1 MAKKHKQQTGCA
13 GRLMSLVA
21 ALLLLLSVAV
31 VTAIVLF
38 FVAPERLPD
47 ISFADIEQ
55 ALPTVAMPIALAT
68 PEDLPTL
75 VAAIELPSETPTAT
89 EPPLDATWTP
99 VPVQASATPLPF
111 STLKP
116 SLTPSPL
123 PIFPTKTATPTYTP
137 TSTNTPTATPPGPTA
152 TPTSTRSAYPF
163 TKTDNSP
170 FYLQNHA
177 NNAGCGWLGIAGE
190 VLDLERNPVLVGS
203 YRVHVWGSGID
214 ERVIVGG
221 APDYGPSGWEQFVFD
236 SPVMRDYNVQLE
248 SPNGTAVSQIYRV
261 QTRTSCDENL
271 LQLNFVQNH

>member
-1 MAKKHKQQTGCA
+1 MATSRKQQTGCA

-21 ALLLLLSVAV
+21 ALLLLLSVTIA
-31 VTAIVLF
+31 AFLVLF
-38 FVAPERLPD
+38 FLAPETLPP
-47 ISFADIEQ
+47 ISFAEIRQ
-55 ALPTVAMPIALAT
+55 NLPTVAVPPALA
-68 PEDLPTL
+68 PEEELPTA
-75 VAAIELPSETPTAT
+75 VAAIELPTVTPTET
-89 EPPLDATWTP
+89 EPPLDPTWTP
-99 VPVQASATPLPF
+99 PPAQPSATPLPF

-116 SLTPSPL
+116 SVTPSPL
-123 PIFPTKTATPTYTP
+123 PTFPTKTPTPTFTP
-137 TSTNTPTATPPGPTA
+137 TPTNTPTATPPGPTP
-152 TPTSTRSAYPF
+152 TPSPTRSAFIF

-190 VLDLERNPVLVGS
+190 VLDLNRNPVSVGS

-248 SPNGTAVSQIYRV
+248 TPSGTAVSQIYRV
-261 QTRTSCDENL
+261 QTRPNCNENL